1 MLSAVLSQFSAAV
14 ADTVAAEGNL
24 RGLSRFMRGPT
35 TYLVSG
41 GAAVLL
47 AATAPTFT
55 IVAVASRAF
64 AAYYAIQA
72 ALAMRTS
79 TSRTRKAGYG
89 ALSIVMVAVTLFAQ
103 AAS

>member
-35 TYLVSG
+35 PYLVSG
-41 GAAVLL
+41 GAAILL

-55 IVAVASRAF
+55 IIAVASRAF

-72 ALAMRTS
+72 VLAMRTS
-79 TSRTRKAGYG
+79 SGPARKVGYG
-89 ALSIVMVAVTLFAQ
+89 ALALLLVGVTLFARS
-103 AAS
+103 AS